1 MQRRTLA
8 LAAALGSLSLLG
20 TGCGSTPVRATPAA
34 STQPAQSSPDDQVEL
49 ISLRYALASD
59 CAERLRDTVGSRHLR
74 VGADERTN
82 SVVLVGPRQDVER
95 AKQLLAK
102 LDIEVPA
109 AKP

>member
-8 LAAALGSLSLLG
+8 LAAAFGSLSLLV
-20 TGCGSTPVRATPAA
+20 TGCGSTPVRAAPAA
-34 STQPAQSSPDDQVEL
+34 SAQPAQPSPDDQVEL
-49 ISLRYALASD
+49 IGLRYALASD
-59 CAERLRDTVGSRHLR
+59 CAERLRESIGSRHLR

-82 SVVLVGPRQDVER
+82 SVVLVGPRQEVDR

-102 LDIEVPA
+102 LDIEVKA